1 MASRAFWAA
10 GCFIVTFFFC
20 VVLNPNLSPLP
31 TVSLEQSIGSRL
43 QMLMSKSEVNERQQ
57 PWNVKPIKVDNLT
70 NSRSQVYE
78 MYGDIRIHG
87 NSSTIFI
94 EPSIPQHPINFNWT
108 TKPYARLH
116 DDIAM
121 EKVRQFTIIHPVQ
134 EKVIP
139 QCNRNFTSPAI
150 IFSSR
155 GYAGNNFHDY
165 TDLLIPLYS
174 TSQQFN
180 KNVIFLVAD
189 KSSWW
194 ISKYRLVLQNLS
206 NETIIDINNEKD
218 VLCFP
223 RMIVGLKANKEL
235 NIDSS
240 ESPHISTTDF
250 TKFLRSTYSL
260 DKEFA
265 NNDCKKTR
273 PRLLIISRKQS
284 RHLTNEDKIAN
295 MSQRLGFEVVVREIG
310 WEVSKM
316 SKFVNS
322 FDVMI
327 GVHGAGITNMVFLPE
342 NAVVIQIVPFGVD
355 IVANSYFEEPAK
367 DMKLRYLEY
376 KVSLNESSLFGRYP
390 PDSEVYKNPDGL
402 YDKGKGWPVFRPIYM
417 DNQDVNVDLNRF
429 RNTLLKA
436 VELVCS

>member
-1 MASRAFWAA
+1 M
-10 GCFIVTFFFC
+10 
-20 VVLNPNLSPLP
+20 
-31 TVSLEQSIGSRL
+31 
-43 QMLMSKSEVNERQQ
+43 
-57 PWNVKPIKVDNLT
+57 
-70 NSRSQVYE
+70 
-78 MYGDIRIHG
+78 
-87 NSSTIFI
+87 
-94 EPSIPQHPINFNWT
+94 
-108 TKPYARLH
+108 
-116 DDIAM
+116 
-121 EKVRQFTIIHPVQ
+121 
-134 EKVIP
+134 
-139 QCNRNFTSPAI
+139 
-150 IFSSR
+150 
-155 GYAGNNFHDY
+155 
-165 TDLLIPLYS
+165 
-174 TSQQFN
+174 
-180 KNVIFLVAD
+180 
-189 KSSWW
+189 SSWW
-194 ISKYRLVLQNLS
+194 ISKYRLILGNLS
-206 NETIIDINNEKD
+206 KETIIDINNKKD

-260 DKEFA
+260 DKEFVT
-265 NNDCKKTR
+265 NDCKKTR
-273 PRLLIISRKQS
+273 PRLLIISRKES

-295 MSQRLGFEVVVREIG
+295 MSQRMGFEVVVRDIG

-355 IVANSYFEEPAK
+355 IVAKSYFQEPAK

-376 KVSLNESSLFGRYP
+376 KVRYP
-390 PDSEVYKNPDGL
+390 PDSEIYKNPDGL

-436 VELVCS
+436 LELVCS